1 MNNQDA
7 VLSAAVRAR
16 IRQARAEISARM
28 AAQGLSEKDGWR
40 IHEEMRQVMGGTEWV
55 FRPVHM
61 HRDAPG
67 IEAVV
72 TIDTSGCPE

>member
-1 MNNQDA
+1 MQKQDE

-16 IRQARAEISARM
+16 IQQARAELAASM
-28 AAQGLSEKDGWR
+28 ASLGLLEKDGWR
-40 IHEEMRQVMGGTEWV
+40 VHEEMRQVIGGTQWV

-61 HRDAPG
+61 HRDAPA

-72 TIDTSGCPE
+72 TIDISGCPE